1 LEEFLRRV
9 RLRRYLAIT
18 KDDPLSKLSDTIPDW
33 EKKTERLAELT
44 EWCHKAARQLE
55 RENARPDDPRWETY
69 NKYEQEARRI
79 EKEIEELEQIQ
90 EAALTHLAETR
101 GPIVLEME
109 DGTLRTLAAS
119 PGDRGDGE
127 PLLPRDFLAVWRIAK
142 VFDGSVCLGGVP
154 TKLEFGNPG
163 QISTVRLSAKEKRQ
177 PKKDAIVS
185 EDGSLFGKA

>member
-1 LEEFLRRV
+1 MRRV
-9 RLRRYLAIT
+9 RLQRNLAIT
-18 KDDPLSKLSDTIPDW
+18 KGDPMSKLSDTIPAW

-44 EWCHKAARQLE
+44 EWCHRAARQLE
-55 RENARPDDPRWETY
+55 RENARPDDPRWEVH

-79 EKEIEELEQIQ
+79 EKEIEEIEQTQ

-109 DGTLRTLAAS
+109 DGTLRTLAAT

-127 PLLPRDFLAVWRIAK
+127 PLLPRDFLAVWRVAK

-154 TKLEFGNPG
+154 TKLSFGDAA
-163 QISTVRLSAKEKRQ
+163 QAATLRLEAKRK
-177 PKKDAIVS
+177 PAKKGAIVS
-185 EDGSLFGKA
+185 EEGALFGKD

>member
-69 NKYEQEARRI
+69 NRYEQEARRI
-79 EKEIEELEQIQ
+79 EKEIEELEQTQ
-90 EAALTHLAETR
+90 EAALTHLAETN

-127 PLLPRDFLAVWRIAK
+127 PLLPRDFLAIWRVAK
-142 VFDGSVCLGGVP
+142 VFEGSVVLGGVP
-154 TKLEFGNPG
+154 A
-163 QISTVRLSAKEKRQ
+163 RLSFGDAAQASTLRLEAKQKK

-185 EDGSLFGKA
+185 EEGSLFGRD